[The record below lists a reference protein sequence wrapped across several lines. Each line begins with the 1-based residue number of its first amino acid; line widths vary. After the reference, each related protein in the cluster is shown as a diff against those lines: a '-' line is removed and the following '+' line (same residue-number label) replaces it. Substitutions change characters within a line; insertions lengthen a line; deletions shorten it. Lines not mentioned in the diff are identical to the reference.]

1 MKLVLL
7 AAGASRRMR
16 GVDKL
21 LQEVDGLPLLRRQ
34 ALALLAT
41 GAGPVGVTLPCEG
54 TARQT
59 ALDGLSVTLIPVP
72 DAAQG
77 MSASLRAAAD
87 WAQDQPLLV
96 CPADMPELTAM
107 DFAHLIAAFEGTRP
121 ARATAQD
128 GTPGHPV
135 LFPASLL
142 ALLTNLTGDE
152 GARSVLQ
159 AHPPQMVALAAQHA
173 TTDLDT
179 PEDWSDWRAKRP

>member
-16 GVDKL
+16 GADKL

-34 ALALLAT
+34 VLALLAT
-41 GAGPVGVTLPCEG
+41 GTGPVGVTLPCDE
-54 TARQT
+54 TARHRV
-59 ALDGLSVTLIPVP
+59 LDGLSVTVIPVP

-87 WAQDQPLLV
+87 WARDQPLLV
-96 CPADMPELTAM
+96 CPADMPELTSK
-107 DFAHLIAAFEGTRP
+107 DFARLIAAYDGTRP

-135 LFPASLL
+135 VFPADLL
-142 ALLTNLTGDE
+142 PLLGKLTGDE
-152 GARSVLQ
+152 GARSVLN
-159 AHPPQMVALAAQHA
+159 AHPPQLIALPAHHA

-179 PEDWSDWRAKRP
+179 PEAWTDWRAKRP